1 MFDQNEIYSNKSDH
15 YEKKIENATRAVPNL
30 VKIQESSDVNDNSI
44 GSINFVSCIEHEYDT
59 NFYYDPDDSGI
70 NNDCVT
76 DQIESIFL
84 DKLNINYHE
93 FLPDNYV
100 DSNSRVVTSKGS
112 NLSSTESISFE
123 DKNTKKSDGINSK
136 IKPIPGDNIFDEQES
151 SIGSA
156 LIKGISL
163 TFKVIEKSIGVP
175 KLEKLQGLRE
185 SIIGNIKNKVYY
197 SKDSNDT
204 YQVNDHKSY
213 FPVFLTPNFVNNE
226 CLSDE
231 TQSKESILSTESIRY
246 SHFNDKNTDPCG
258 IIN

>member
-1 MFDQNEIYSNKSDH
+1 MFNQNEMDSNKSDN
-15 YEKKIENATRAVPNL
+15 YEKKIENVTRAVPNL
-30 VKIQESSDVNDNSI
+30 VKIQEGSGVNDNSI

-59 NFYYDPDDSGI
+59 NFYYDPDDSVK

-76 DQIESIFL
+76 DQIESVFL
-84 DKLNINYHE
+84 DKLNIKYDD
-93 FLPDNYV
+93 FSPDNYV
-100 DSNSRVVTSKGS
+100 DSNSRAVTSKGS

-136 IKPIPGDNIFDEQES
+136 IKPILGDNIFDEQES
-151 SIGSA
+151 SISSA

-185 SIIGNIKNKVYY
+185 SIIGNIKSKVY

-204 YQVNDHKSY
+204 FQENDHKSY